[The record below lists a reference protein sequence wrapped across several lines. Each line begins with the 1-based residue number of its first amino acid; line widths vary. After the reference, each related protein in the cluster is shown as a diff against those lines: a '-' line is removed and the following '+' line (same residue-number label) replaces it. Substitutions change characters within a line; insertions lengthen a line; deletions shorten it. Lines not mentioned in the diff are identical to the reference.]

1 MNMIDSFIIPIVTI
15 IGFIM
20 IISWVNKKRVKINEE
35 IQEIKTA
42 SEYPWTNDPWSNDD
56 PEKSI
61 FDLDLI
67 EVPDPLNKD
76 LEAYKKLFEA
86 KTDYLE
92 EMINKK
98 FKKHTIS
105 WNKYNDLIEKSR
117 TTFDEEIDS
126 ANKMWELD
134 ILINKSEISEMYNE
148 KIENINK
155 IIEEIEGLMIEFIKS
170 EYKPDGDN
178 LKRLLEEID
187 YCKQGVDMYVEE

>member
-1 MNMIDSFIIPIVTI
+1 MNMGFNSFILTGVIL
-15 IGFIM
+15 IGFIVV
-20 IISWVNKKRVKINEE
+20 ISWTNQMRVKINEE
-35 IQEIKTA
+35 VQEVKAA
-42 SEYPWTNDPWSNDD
+42 SEYPWYNDD

-61 FDLDLI
+61 FDPDPI
-67 EVPDPLNKD
+67 EVPDTLNKD

-117 TTFDEEIDS
+117 TAFGEEIDS

-148 KIENINK
+148 KIKNINK
-155 IIEEIEGLMIEFIKS
+155 IIEEIEDLMIEFIKS
-170 EYKPDGDN
+170 EYKPNGDS

-187 YCKQGVDMYVEE
+187 CCKKGVDMYVQE

>member
-1 MNMIDSFIIPIVTI
+1 MNMGFDSFILTGLVLVGLIVV
-15 IGFIM
+15 
-20 IISWVNKKRVKINEE
+20 ISWTNQMRVEINEE

-42 SEYPWTNDPWSNDD
+42 SEDPWSNDD
-56 PEKSI
+56 PERSI
-61 FDLDLI
+61 FDPDPI

-98 FKKHTIS
+98 FKKDTIS

-117 TTFDEEIDS
+117 TTFCEEIDS

-155 IIEEIEGLMIEFIKS
+155 IIEEIEDLMIEFIKS
-170 EYKPDGDN
+170 EYKPDGDS
-178 LKRLLEEID
+178 LKRLLEEIE
-187 YCKQGVDMYVEE
+187 YCKKGVDMYVQE